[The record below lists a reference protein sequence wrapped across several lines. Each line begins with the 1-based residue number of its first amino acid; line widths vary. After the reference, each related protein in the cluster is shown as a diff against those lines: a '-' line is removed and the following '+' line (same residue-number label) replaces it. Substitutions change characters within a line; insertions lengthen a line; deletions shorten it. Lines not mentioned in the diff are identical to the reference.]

1 MNRDDNDAALA
12 HQQQLE
18 NEQMS
23 KLSAA
28 LVRAQRAFSPALKTS
43 VNPHFKNRYAALD
56 ACIDAVMDALNNEG
70 IFLMQRTYNDEAGVA
85 VETVFV
91 HESGEQ
97 LSGGILRVP
106 AVKQDPQ
113 GYGSAL
119 TYCRRYSLMSA
130 CGIAGEDDDGEA
142 SRKTPKAAPFDM
154 QKAIDT
160 LGACVEYDDLKD
172 AFAKVYKAAPSAMQK
187 EAIKNV
193 YDQLKIQLTTPTP
206 TQGE

>member
-1 MNRDDNDAALA
+1 MNHNDNDAALA

-18 NEQMS
+18 NEQMN

-91 HESGEQ
+91 HESGEE

-119 TYCRRYSLMSA
+119 TYCRRYSLMTA

-142 SRKTPKAAPFDM
+142 ARKTPKAPAFDL
-154 QKAIDT
+154 QKAISLMEVCET
-160 LGACVEYDDLKD
+160 VEELKTVFSYWYRSTPNALQREALKNSYDEFKLH
-172 AFAKVYKAAPSAMQK
+172 
-187 EAIKNV
+187 
-193 YDQLKIQLTTPTP
+193 LTTT
-206 TQGE
+206 EKE